1 MDPESP
7 SAELQRRLHAFFPD
21 ITALMRAVIEDN
33 DTYESLRDRPAEF
46 VQFLHAVWNDPAAI
60 DSDHA
65 LWLLAVVDLLPPDD
79 EPHDPTRRAAATPA
93 APNSAASPAHAQRRP
108 SPLRRLMNEVDAQ
121 PEAVVQYAVPVIQF
135 LVRIRDLSPVLE
147 VVLEDPQE
155 FLEAMRDEADGLARG
170 DSRTPGS
177 EAVREML
184 RGAAV
189 LGGFASLDEVVFGAH
204 DHPRREPAA
213 AAPPASPQP
222 EDASYSEPPAGT
234 VEERFLPNVRAWLAA
249 GGSEEPRPHVTCLMC
264 TAELVVEGLQ
274 DAGDGREESLTLNC
288 GHMFGWTCLRVW
300 LASLRPQANFGGPAQ
315 LPSCPDCRAPISA
328 RAVADIWS

>member
-7 SAELQRRLHAFFPD
+7 SQELRRRLHAFFPD

-46 VQFLHAVWNDPAAI
+46 VQFLHAVWNDPATI

-79 EPHDPTRRAAATPA
+79 EPGDPTRRAAATPA
-93 APNSAASPAHAQRRP
+93 PPDSPASPARAQRRP

-135 LVRIRDLSPVLE
+135 LVRVRDLSPVLE

-155 FLEAMRDEADGLARG
+155 FLEAVRDEADGLGRG
-170 DSRTPGS
+170 DSRAPGS

-189 LGGFASLDEVVFGAH
+189 LGGFASLDEVVFAAH
-204 DHPRREPAA
+204 DHPRHEPAA
-213 AAPPASPQP
+213 VPPASPQP
-222 EDASYSEPPAGT
+222 GDASYSEPPAGT

-249 GGSEEPRPHVTCLMC
+249 GGSEEPRPHVACLMC

-274 DAGDGREESLTLNC
+274 DAGDDREEAFTLNC
-288 GHMFGWTCLRVW
+288 GHMFGRTCLRAW
-300 LASLRPQANFGGPAQ
+300 LASLRAQADLGGPAQ
-315 LPSCPDCRAPISA
+315 RPRCPDCRVQISV
-328 RAVADIWS
+328 RAVAELIRN